1 MILLDTDVLIECLRG
16 SAAAKDWLDALND
29 DLFCVPG
36 VVASELIIGC
46 RNQGELQQVQKLL
59 QSFVVA
65 WPEATEFELSYRLLV
80 THRLSSG
87 LGIPDALIA
96 ATALS
101 RTARLYTFNL
111 KHFQIIPGLDVQPPY
126 QRQKK

>member
-1 MILLDTDVLIECLRG
+1 MSAG

-29 DLFCVPG
+29 DLFCVSG

-111 KHFQIIPGLDVQPPY
+111 KHFQIIPGLDVQQPY